1 MRTILVALTSVLF
14 VVLPVCQA
22 QIRLS
27 VREAVAKALE
37 SHGALAAESERIGVL
52 EGLTRQAALKPNPR
66 LTLQV
71 ENVRAHGDPGF
82 VYGRDADTYA
92 FLSRTF
98 TTAGK
103 RERRVDVAQAN
114 RDRARLERE
123 LLARQ
128 ISQRVQLAYWNAAGA
143 QKTHELLL
151 VALRTFEQIVEYHR
165 LRVREGAMAEADL
178 IRVQLESDRLELAA
192 NTAALEAEKARIQL
206 LREMGQPEFPAVV
219 LTDALDEGLPD
230 RLTAD
235 AAKALEDRVEM
246 KLARQAVEQARAAQR
261 LQQSLARPD
270 VEGILGYK
278 RSAGFN
284 TLVAGVQWSL
294 PVADRNQ
301 GNIAAAAAEIRVA
314 ESNLKATAAVVRAEV
329 DAARVEYEIRR
340 RQVTESLKPLMERAA
355 ESARIALAAYR
366 EGGADL
372 LRLLDAERTRLDVQA
387 LYVKTLAEYRQA
399 IVMLQYAMGVAQ

>member
-1 MRTILVALTSVLF
+1 MRTILVALISSF
-14 VVLPVCQA
+14 IALPACRA
-22 QIRLS
+22 QLRLS

-37 SHGALAAESERIGVL
+37 SHGALMAETERVGVL

-103 RERRVDVAQAN
+103 RERRVDLAQAN

-128 ISQRVQLAYWNAAGA
+128 IAQRVQLAYWNAAGA

-192 NTAALEAEKARIQL
+192 NTAFLEAEKARIQL
-206 LREMGQPEFPAVV
+206 LREMGQPEFPAII
-219 LTDALDEGLPD
+219 LADALDEGLPEKM
-230 RLTAD
+230 TVD
-235 AAKALEDRVEM
+235 AARALEDRIEM
-246 KLARQAVEQARAAQR
+246 KLARQAVEQAQAAQR

-278 RSAGFN
+278 RASGFN
-284 TLVAGVQWSL
+284 TLVAGVQWNL

-301 GNIAAAAAEIRVA
+301 GNIASAAAEVRVA

-355 ESARIALAAYR
+355 ESARIAGAAYR

-387 LYVKTLAEYRQA
+387 LYVKSLAEYRQA
-399 IVMLQYAMGVAQ
+399 IVMLQYAMGVVQ